1 MNTSIMFLGTGVAF
15 LLGVVAF
22 LLGVVAGLGG
32 GLLLLWGTW
41 KLVQIALRLLNVIRA
56 ALFVL
61 QLRSRG
67 VSDDIITDKFLYR
80 APSDR
85 GEE

>member
-1 MNTSIMFLGTGVAF
+1 MNTSIMFLGTG
-15 LLGVVAF
+15 VAF

-67 VSDDIITDKFLYR
+67 VSDDIITDKFLSYQQYLYR